1 MSLVWVGAMYREV
14 FWAIT
19 EMQNE
24 KELQHDLCVA
34 PNFHLDGGSYCDSA
48 SPSTLYETL
57 NLYDLLTLP
66 CL

>member
-1 MSLVWVGAMYREV
+1 MSLVWVGAMQREV

-24 KELQHDLCVA
+24 KEPQHDLCAA
-34 PNFHLDGGSYCDSA
+34 PNYHLYGGSYCDSA
-48 SPSTLYETL
+48 PPRTLYEIIT
-57 NLYDLLTLP
+57 LYDFLTLP